1 MAVSCADIAGCMIR
15 QQSYTTSGTAVS
27 VRMHQLYR
35 YAQSITGVLQE
46 CIIWVLVAL
55 FEYMALVK
63 KNY

>member
-1 MAVSCADIAGCMIR
+1 MIR

-27 VRMHQLYR
+27 ERMRPLYR
-35 YAQSITGVLQE
+35 YAQSITGVLQAFT
-46 CIIWVLVAL
+46 VLGVAAL